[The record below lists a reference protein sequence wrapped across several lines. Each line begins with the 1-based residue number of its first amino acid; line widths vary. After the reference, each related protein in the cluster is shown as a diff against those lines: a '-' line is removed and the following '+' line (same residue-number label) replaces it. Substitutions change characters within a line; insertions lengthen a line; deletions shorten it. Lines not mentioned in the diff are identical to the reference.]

1 MPSWNIHI
9 AQTEELLSRGGTLA
23 ATVRDRNA
31 FLFGNIVP
39 DIMVGYM
46 VPGVSEPIPYRITHC
61 AAEEPIP
68 KPREWEFWETYVEPL
83 LARRVADGRDLEVP
97 VFSLGGERAAL
108 DRVHYA
114 KRFAAAGTPVSEE
127 PVALRDLPPTR
138 EQLEQSVLDLVI
150 GAWAHLLADNL
161 WNTRV
166 NEYLDAHGGKP
177 SEQFRIKK
185 QSDFDVFGRTH
196 RISSVPHATERLLAA
211 AEAFPQYSLERR
223 FTYEAVGVAHEI
235 VRTNGGE
242 EGHAPYRL
250 LTDEFF
256 DTTFAEAVE
265 ATETQFAARLR

>member
-9 AQTEELLSRGGTLA
+9 AQTEELLAQGGALA
-23 ATVRDRNA
+23 SAVRDQNA
-31 FLFGNIVP
+31 FLFGNVAP

-46 VPGVSEPIPYRITHC
+46 VPGVEEPIPYRITHF

-68 KPREWEFWETYVEPL
+68 KPREREFWDTFVAPL
-83 LARRVADGRDLEVP
+83 LVGAEGFEPSDSDVAVTSIEQERE
-97 VFSLGGERAAL
+97 SLN
-108 DRVHYA
+108 RVHYA
-114 KRFAAAGTPVSEE
+114 KRYAGRPAPPSSGSSLHAAPTAGE
-127 PVALRDLPPTR
+127 LR
-138 EQLEQSVLDLVI
+138 QSVLDLVL

-196 RISSVPHATERLLAA
+196 RISSVPRGTERLLAA
-211 AEAFPQYSLERR
+211 AEAFPQYPLERI
-223 FTYEAVGVAHEI
+223 YVLEAVGVAHEI
-235 VRTNGGE
+235 VRTNGGT

-250 LTDEFF
+250 LTDVFF
-256 DTTFAEAVE
+256 AETFAEVVAV
-265 ATETQFAARLR
+265 TERRFAERARG